1 MGVPAHLRRGDG
13 VVFDCCLFFVGVD
26 GFLNLNVFDLN
37 LYRVLCEG

>member
-1 MGVPAHLRRGDG
+1 MPIVGVPAHNDG

-26 GFLNLNVFDLN
+26 GFLILNVFESN